1 MTDPN
6 RLRITSNKI
15 KKKYIHQKSKRI
27 LEKANKKA
35 DDWFKRAGY
44 VDIDDLETIDYNN
57 DTNVNEL
64 KDTNTNNID
73 NINLKKTL
81 GAQRDTKKI
90 VKKYR
95 NIAKKKK
102 KTYER
107 PLATIKDDFAE
118 LETVD
123 CNIDT
128 NINDLNDIVHDPKK
142 KKMLILLLRMSK
154 KKAPLPFNIND
165 VADTEIVDYNNDT
178 NINDVSSDNS
188 AQIAAKKT
196 INKYKNLI

>member
-15 KKKYIHQKSKRI
+15 KKKYIHQISKRI
-27 LEKANKKA
+27 LETANKKA

-73 NINLKKTL
+73 NINLKKTS

-102 KTYER
+102 
-107 PLATIKDDFAE
+107 
-118 LETVD
+118 
-123 CNIDT
+123 
-128 NINDLNDIVHDPKK
+128 
-142 KKMLILLLRMSK
+142 RMK
-154 KKAPLPFNIND
+154 GH
-165 VADTEIVDYNNDT
+165 
-178 NINDVSSDNS
+178 
-188 AQIAAKKT
+188 
-196 INKYKNLI
+196 

>member
-73 NINLKKTL
+73 NINLKKTS

-102 KTYER
+102 K
-107 PLATIKDDFAE
+107 
-118 LETVD
+118 
-123 CNIDT
+123 
-128 NINDLNDIVHDPKK
+128 
-142 KKMLILLLRMSK
+142 RMK
-154 KKAPLPFNIND
+154 GH
-165 VADTEIVDYNNDT
+165 
-178 NINDVSSDNS
+178 
-188 AQIAAKKT
+188 
-196 INKYKNLI
+196 